1 MLKKNGQQESII
13 NKIFNR
19 IPDSYSLP
27 QSQQQRQ
34 ATDIQEEEIRTNI
47 NLPYFQGAN
56 EKMRR
61 TLKPHKIRSTFYT
74 KTTLHNLLCK
84 AKYPVATEDQNN
96 IVCEIDGSILLW

>member
-1 MLKKNGQQESII
+1 MVSRKALLIKSLTEFLTVTACHSHS
-13 NKIFNR
+13 NKGK
-19 IPDSYSLP
+19 P
-27 QSQQQRQ
+27 QIS
-34 ATDIQEEEIRTNI
+34 EEEIRMNI

-56 EKMRR
+56 EKIRR
-61 TLKPHKIRSTFYT
+61 TLKSHKIRSTFYT